1 VATGSDDGFL
11 RLWSV
16 PGGALLREIRLP
28 NRRLAGLRF
37 SPDGSRLAVAG
48 VEKQVHF
55 FDTRDF
61 TPLGRLPGHP
71 GGLRA
76 LCFSPDGSRLFTVG
90 FDGAISQWNVSTGN
104 LEKTTTVDNAQ
115 PRAVAVTPNGEKF
128 AMAIGE
134 SIQIRLVADW
144 SVLHE
149 LKGHTK
155 IVTDLAF
162 SPDGK
167 SLASGSNDRDIIL
180 WDTDTAEKKQ
190 VLQGHQSPV
199 SSLQFSTDGTRL
211 ISSGFDRTIRLW
223 DPASGREI
231 LTLGSHR
238 GSIRQAL
245 FSPDGQWIA
254 SAGDDN
260 RVLLWDGSARM
271 EEYKVRQFK
280 SLSDLAEM
288 VDAHNRLESE
298 NSTNTMNLPE
308 LLGPTQQKGW
318 AISRDGPDYI
328 ILDRHARAARL
339 AREQS
344 LLQSWK

>member
-1 VATGSDDGFL
+1 MSN
-11 RLWSV
+11 
-16 PGGALLREIRLP
+16 RE
-28 NRRLAGLRF
+28 
-37 SPDGSRLAVAG
+37 
-48 VEKQVHF
+48 
-55 FDTRDF
+55 
-61 TPLGRLPGHP
+61 
-71 GGLRA
+71 
-76 LCFSPDGSRLFTVG
+76 
-90 FDGAISQWNVSTGN
+90 
-104 LEKTTTVDNAQ
+104 LEKITAMGDATT
-115 PRAVAVTPNGEKF
+115 RAIAVTPDGEKF
-128 AMAIGE
+128 AVALGE

-280 SLSDLAEM
+280 SLSDLMEV
-288 VDAHNRLESE
+288 VDAHNRSESE

-308 LLGPTQQKGW
+308 LLGPASQKGW
-318 AISRDGPDYI
+318 SVSRDGPDYI
-328 ILDRHARAARL
+328 ILDRQSSAARR

-344 LLQSWK
+344 LLQGWK